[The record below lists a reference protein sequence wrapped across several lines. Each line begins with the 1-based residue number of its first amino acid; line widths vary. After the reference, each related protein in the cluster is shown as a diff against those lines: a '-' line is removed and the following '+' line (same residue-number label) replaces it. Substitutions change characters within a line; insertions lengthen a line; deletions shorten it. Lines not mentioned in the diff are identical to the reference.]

1 LREALVLGR
10 DLHRAL
16 GAFRQRAS
24 PACERYNVLPVPSP
38 DLSAI
43 VLGYRAGEELR
54 GLVERLLAVLDDD
67 GVEYEVVLVA
77 NYWPEKADPTPGVA
91 AELAH
96 DRPHVRVVA
105 DEKQG
110 AMGWDMRS
118 GFEAATGEYLIVI
131 DGDAENPVEDVLA
144 IYRLMRDTGAD
155 VMKGRR
161 TLRYDTLY
169 RRTISLVYNVAFRVL
184 FGTRGLWDI
193 NGKPKGLTRRV
204 YERLDLRSDGWF
216 IDAEIVIAARKLG
229 FTVEEMPVKFF
240 RNEGRESLVRPGA
253 IWEFVVNM
261 LRCRT
266 GRRPT

>member
-1 LREALVLGR
+1 
-10 DLHRAL
+10 
-16 GAFRQRAS
+16 
-24 PACERYNVLPVPSP
+24 VPSP

-54 GLVERLLAVLDDD
+54 GLVERLLAVLDDAD
-67 GVEYEVVLVA
+67 IDYELVLVA
-77 NYWPEKADPTPGVA
+77 NYWPERDDPTPTVA
-91 AELAH
+91 AELAEG
-96 DRPHVRVVA
+96 RPRVRVVA
-105 DEKQG
+105 REKQG

-118 GFEAATGEYLIVI
+118 GFEAATGAYLVVI
-131 DGDAENPVEDVLA
+131 DGDAENPVEDVLGM
-144 IYRLMRDTGAD
+144 YRIMRERGID

-193 NGKPKGLTRRV
+193 NGKPKGLARDA

-229 FTVEEMPVKFF
+229 LTVEEMPVKFF
-240 RNEGRESLVRPGA
+240 RNEGRESLVRVGA

-261 LRCRT
+261 VRCRT
-266 GRRPT
+266 GRTPS